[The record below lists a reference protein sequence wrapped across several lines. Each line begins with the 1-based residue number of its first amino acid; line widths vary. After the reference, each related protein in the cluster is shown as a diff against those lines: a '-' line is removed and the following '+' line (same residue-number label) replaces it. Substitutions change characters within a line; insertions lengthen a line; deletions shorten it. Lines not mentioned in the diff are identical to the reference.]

1 MLSIKE
7 FFFRFSTPIFILS
20 GLTTTTP
27 WLISCPSRAQNLSIR
42 IFNFS
47 DSTATSQ
54 GGDVVH
60 QGHRAGVEEA
70 EVLDGPEEGTVC
82 LHCEV
87 PQVKVVFPKI
97 LNQQTFSFFSYIM
110 NSEEGL
116 YLET

>member
-1 MLSIKE
+1 M
-7 FFFRFSTPIFILS
+7 S
-20 GLTTTTP
+20 GLTTTSP
-27 WLISCPSRAQNLSIR
+27 WLISCPSRAQNSCIR

-70 EVLDGPEEGTVC
+70 KVLDGPEEGTVC

-87 PQVKVVFPKI
+87 PQVKVI
-97 LNQQTFSFFSYIM
+97 FSPRFIPTDFLFFQLHYELRGGTIP
-110 NSEEGL
+110 
-116 YLET
+116 